1 MMRENISLNDNK
13 MSGNIQSALYILTHL
28 ILQQPYEVYII
39 IYYCY
44 YLNFTV
50 EEPEKQTHLKSLS

>member
-1 MMRENISLNDNK
+1 
-13 MSGNIQSALYILTHL
+13 MSGNIQTALHILTHL

-50 EEPEKQTHLKSLS
+50 EEPEKQTRLKSVNKW

>member
-13 MSGNIQSALYILTHL
+13 MSGNIQSALHILTHL

-39 IYYCY
+39 IYY